1 MVPNGFYKI
10 AYEGSTGSGFGMLAL
25 LSGLISGIDEAGVA
39 YDGEYGEDD
48 LTGVVQFHVR
58 AIIPAGVGLVLG
70 TPARDEAWSFAI
82 DAVLPPGF
90 ASGTPVKLRTKFG
103 PVRLIFALLRRL
115 DLPSGPPPPM

>member
-10 AYEGSTGSGFGMLAL
+10 SYEGSTGSGFGMLAL
-25 LSGLISGIDEAGVA
+25 LSGMVSGIDEAGVA

-58 AIIPAGVGLVLG
+58 AAIPPGVGLVLG
-70 TPARDEAWSFAI
+70 TPPKDEPWSFAI

-90 ASGTPVKLRTKFG
+90 VTGTPVKLRTKFG
-103 PVRLIFALLRRL
+103 PVTLIFSLLRRI
-115 DLPSGPPPPM
+115 DSPNFAPQ